1 MAASITVS
9 LKLMFCLLSKKV
21 VHCLCIVKKVKKYNF
36 LYSLSRK
43 RYCENV
49 KIGPK
54 EVCTE
59 KVNVHVFVTNKGISE
74 TPTELTFCDRC
85 FAKTFRCR
93 PRRIKIVFLF
103 FAASALK
110 RFFWGPRGGFL
121 SLLWYYYVLHI
132 AQ

>member
-21 VHCLCIVKKVKKYNF
+21 VHCLCIYKKVKKYNF

-74 TPTELTFCDRC
+74 TPTELTSCSLRASVTDVLQ
-85 FAKTFRCR
+85 K
-93 PRRIKIVFLF
+93 L
-103 FAASALK
+103 FAAGREGLK
-110 RFFWGPRGGFL
+110 
-121 SLLWYYYVLHI
+121 
-132 AQ
+132 

>member
-21 VHCLCIVKKVKKYNF
+21 VHCLCIVKKVKKSNF

-59 KVNVHVFVTNKGISE
+59 KANFHVFVTNKGISE
-74 TPTELTFCDRC
+74 TPTELTSCSLRASVTDVLQ
-85 FAKTFRCR
+85 K
-93 PRRIKIVFLF
+93 L
-103 FAASALK
+103 FAAGREGLK
-110 RFFWGPRGGFL
+110 
-121 SLLWYYYVLHI
+121 
-132 AQ
+132 

>member
-1 MAASITVS
+1 M
-9 LKLMFCLLSKKV
+9 
-21 VHCLCIVKKVKKYNF
+21 CIVKKVKKYNF

-74 TPTELTFCDRC
+74 TPTELTSCSLRASVTDVLQ
-85 FAKTFRCR
+85 K
-93 PRRIKIVFLF
+93 L
-103 FAASALK
+103 FAAGREGLK
-110 RFFWGPRGGFL
+110 
-121 SLLWYYYVLHI
+121 
-132 AQ
+132 